1 MRQLAELSARVL
13 HMTEEQKQRNAAKI
27 EELNKRVAALPPAL
41 RGLYAQK
48 LRSLAP
54 EAPAPQ
60 AAPVQQPPA
69 ADAAYE
75 PEYADGYE
83 YEEEDEDEVP
93 ARRRKK
99 RKKHGCLIVMLVFL
113 MLAALAAAAGW
124 FWLSGEV
131 SGSRGAAVT
140 QSVTIEKGSGPLA
153 IGQKLQDAGI
163 IRSAQVFRFY
173 VRGKDGA
180 ADTLQYGTFEL
191 SSDMSYD
198 EIIAALQVATDD
210 RETVRVTFPEGKNGD
225 PIRTNYGAGGFV
237 FRTGISGRGQQWRFF
252 PVRLLGQARGKAQ
265 PVHESGGVSVPGH
278 L

>member
-1 MRQLAELSARVL
+1 MEENKEGTQQAAQEAYVRQLAELSARVL

-60 AAPVQQPPA
+60 AAPVHQPPA

-124 FWLSGEV
+124 FWLCGCHTK
-131 SGSRGAAVT
+131 R
-140 QSVTIEKGSGPLA
+140 
-153 IGQKLQDAGI
+153 
-163 IRSAQVFRFY
+163 
-173 VRGKDGA
+173 
-180 ADTLQYGTFEL
+180 
-191 SSDMSYD
+191 
-198 EIIAALQVATDD
+198 
-210 RETVRVTFPEGKNGD
+210 
-225 PIRTNYGAGGFV
+225 
-237 FRTGISGRGQQWRFF
+237 
-252 PVRLLGQARGKAQ
+252 
-265 PVHESGGVSVPGH
+265 HH
-278 L
+278 

>member
-1 MRQLAELSARVL
+1 MEENKEGTQQAAQEAYVRQLAELSARVL

-27 EELNKRVAALPPAL
+27 EELNKRVAALPSAL

-48 LRSLAP
+48 LRSL
-54 EAPAPQ
+54 APQ

-113 MLAALAAAAGW
+113 LLAALAAAAGW

-140 QSVTIEKGSGPLA
+140 QSVTIEKGSGRWPSA
-153 IGQKLQDAGI
+153 
-163 IRSAQVFRFY
+163 RSCRM
-173 VRGKDGA
+173 RG
-180 ADTLQYGTFEL
+180 
-191 SSDMSYD
+191 
-198 EIIAALQVATDD
+198 
-210 RETVRVTFPEGKNGD
+210 
-225 PIRTNYGAGGFV
+225 
-237 FRTGISGRGQQWRFF
+237 
-252 PVRLLGQARGKAQ
+252 
-265 PVHESGGVSVPGH
+265 
-278 L
+278 

>member
-1 MRQLAELSARVL
+1 MEENKEGTQQAAQEAYVRQLAELSARVL

-48 LRSLAP
+48 LRSL
-54 EAPAPQ
+54 APQ

-113 MLAALAAAAGW
+113 MLAVRR
-124 FWLSGEV
+124 GE
-131 SGSRGAAVT
+131 
-140 QSVTIEKGSGPLA
+140 
-153 IGQKLQDAGI
+153 
-163 IRSAQVFRFY
+163 
-173 VRGKDGA
+173 
-180 ADTLQYGTFEL
+180 
-191 SSDMSYD
+191 
-198 EIIAALQVATDD
+198 
-210 RETVRVTFPEGKNGD
+210 
-225 PIRTNYGAGGFV
+225 
-237 FRTGISGRGQQWRFF
+237 
-252 PVRLLGQARGKAQ
+252 RLTRCGCHTKR
-265 PVHESGGVSVPGH
+265 HH
-278 L
+278 

>member
-1 MRQLAELSARVL
+1 MEENKEGTQQAAQEAYVRQLAELSARVL
-13 HMTEEQKQRNAAKI
+13 HMTEEQKQ
-27 EELNKRVAALPPAL
+27 LNKRVAALPPAL

-113 MLAALAAAAGW
+113 LPAGHRPEAAGC
-124 FWLSGEV
+124 GDH
-131 SGSRGAAVT
+131 
-140 QSVTIEKGSGPLA
+140 PL
-153 IGQKLQDAGI
+153 
-163 IRSAQVFRFY
+163 
-173 VRGKDGA
+173 
-180 ADTLQYGTFEL
+180 
-191 SSDMSYD
+191 
-198 EIIAALQVATDD
+198 
-210 RETVRVTFPEGKNGD
+210 
-225 PIRTNYGAGGFV
+225 GAGVPFLCT
-237 FRTGISGRGQQWRFF
+237 RQGRC
-252 PVRLLGQARGKAQ
+252 
-265 PVHESGGVSVPGH
+265 GGYTAIRYV
-278 L
+278 

>member
-1 MRQLAELSARVL
+1 MEENKEGTQQAAQEAYVRQLAELSARVL

-93 ARRRKK
+93 ARRRMPD
-99 RKKHGCLIVMLVFL
+99 R
-113 MLAALAAAAGW
+113 
-124 FWLSGEV
+124 
-131 SGSRGAAVT
+131 
-140 QSVTIEKGSGPLA
+140 
-153 IGQKLQDAGI
+153 DAG
-163 IRSAQVFRFY
+163 VF
-173 VRGKDGA
+173 D
-180 ADTLQYGTFEL
+180 
-191 SSDMSYD
+191 
-198 EIIAALQVATDD
+198 
-210 RETVRVTFPEGKNGD
+210 
-225 PIRTNYGAGGFV
+225 AGG
-237 FRTGISGRGQQWRFF
+237 TGGSSRLVLAVRRGE
-252 PVRLLGQARGKAQ
+252 RLTRCGCHTKR
-265 PVHESGGVSVPGH
+265 HH
-278 L
+278 

>member
-1 MRQLAELSARVL
+1 MTESKSSAMRQKIGRAEQ
-13 HMTEEQKQRNAAKI
+13 TCG
-27 EELNKRVAALPPAL
+27 ALPPAL

-48 LRSLAP
+48 LRSL
-54 EAPAPQ
+54 APQ

-113 MLAALAAAAGW
+113 LLAALAAAAGW

-140 QSVTIEKGSGPLA
+140 QSVTIEKGSA
-153 IGQKLQDAGI
+153 AGH
-163 IRSAQVFRFY
+163 RPE
-173 VRGKDGA
+173 A
-180 ADTLQYGTFEL
+180 AGC
-191 SSDMSYD
+191 
-198 EIIAALQVATDD
+198 
-210 RETVRVTFPEGKNGD
+210 GD
-225 PIRTNYGAGGFV
+225 NSLGAGVPFLCT
-237 FRTGISGRGQQWRFF
+237 RQGRC
-252 PVRLLGQARGKAQ
+252 
-265 PVHESGGVSVPGH
+265 GGYTAIRYV
-278 L
+278 

>member
-1 MRQLAELSARVL
+1 METDVYKRQ
-13 HMTEEQKQRNAAKI
+13 
-27 EELNKRVAALPPAL
+27 
-41 RGLYAQK
+41 
-48 LRSLAP
+48 
-54 EAPAPQ
+54 
-60 AAPVQQPPA
+60 VQQPPA

-113 MLAALAAAAGW
+113 LLAALAAAAGW

-180 ADTLQYGTFEL
+180 ADL
-191 SSDMSYD
+191 SL
-198 EIIAALQVATDD
+198 IHI
-210 RETVRVTFPEGKNGD
+210 
-225 PIRTNYGAGGFV
+225 
-237 FRTGISGRGQQWRFF
+237 
-252 PVRLLGQARGKAQ
+252 
-265 PVHESGGVSVPGH
+265 
-278 L
+278 